1 MGEDILR
8 ALKVV
13 AVVAAIVCSA
23 FSMGVAAPKNIEPSR
38 VAPKPIRALLVLG
51 GCCHEYDKQ
60 KEILASGIAARA
72 NVKLTI
78 AYDPDTGTTHLN
90 PVYENPDWAKDYDVV
105 IHDECTSDMK
115 DPGMTDRVLAP
126 HKNGL
131 PAVILHCGEHTFRGG
146 DWPKSTPWFDF
157 TGVASTAHGPQV
169 PIEVT
174 YVDKEDSITKGFENW
189 TTINEEMYNNSA
201 GKLLDTAKPLAGGKQ
216 AYKRGNG
223 EEVKADAVVVWTN
236 LYAGKAKVFATTLG
250 HNTATVGDPRYLDL
264 VTRGLLWSVGKL
276 DKNGKPKEGFGPK

>member
-1 MGEDILR
+1 MKRIDF
-8 ALKVV
+8 
-13 AVVAAIVCSA
+13 AAICGALFMVGTIGAGRPAETTSGA
-23 FSMGVAAPKNIEPSR
+23 PAA
-38 VAPKPIRALLVLG
+38 KPIRVLLVLG

-60 KEILASGIAARA
+60 KEVLASGISARA
-72 NVKLTI
+72 NVNVTI

-90 PVYENPDWAKDYDVV
+90 PVYDNADWAKDFDVV

-115 DPGMTDRVLAP
+115 ELVMTERILAP

-174 YVDKEDSITKGFENW
+174 YLDKDSPITKGFENW

-201 GKLLDTAKPLAGGKQ
+201 GKLLDTAHALAGGKQ
-216 AYKRGNG
+216 VIKNRSGDETTAN
-223 EEVKADAVVVWTN
+223 AVVVWTN
-236 LYAGKAKVFATTLG
+236 NYNGKAKVFATTLG

-276 DKNGKPKEGFGPK
+276 TNNGKPTAGYAAK